1 MPRRKARRKSQPQEK
16 QARRGSSRKRRKS
29 VKKSTNEMQ
38 MPSSN
43 PSNVANI
50 TSTSGKT
57 VKELVND
64 LSLIANQ
71 LGNLVANSGA
81 ATASAVRQGG
91 QQAERMVQETNS
103 SLRFPI
109 NRNTSESNIQRAAQ
123 SQEAA

>member
-29 VKKSTNEMQ
+29 AKKTTNEMQ

-103 SLRFPI
+103 TLRFPI

>member
-91 QQAERMVQETNS
+91 QQAERMVQETNP

>member
-103 SLRFPI
+103 TLRFPI

>member
-1 MPRRKARRKSQPQEK
+1 MPRRKAKRKSQPQEK
-16 QARRGSSRKRRKS
+16 QARRGSSKKRRKS
-29 VKKSTNEMQ
+29 AKKSTNEMQ

-123 SQEAA
+123 SQEA